1 MTTIETTAH
10 VGSDGVL
17 RLEVPTGQAD
27 QDVDVVLVIH
37 RQQPAPAVE
46 GLPELGTAVEPLP
59 PDPNDPWRD
68 LRKKLAGV
76 KGITIPAPG
85 SWNLDRPE
93 PLFIDDGRS
102 ASDMLVEDR
111 R

>member
-10 VGSDGVL
+10 VGPDGVL
-17 RLEVPTGQAD
+17 RLEVPTGQTE
-27 QDVDVVLVIH
+27 QDVDVVLVFH
-37 RQQPAPAVE
+37 SQLPAP
-46 GLPELGTAVEPLP
+46 TAEEPAEPSTAAEPLP

-76 KGITIPAPG
+76 KGIRIPPPG
-85 SWNLDRPE
+85 SWNRDRPE
-93 PLFIDDGRS
+93 PLFIDDGKS
-102 ASDMLVEDR
+102 TSDMLVEDR